1 VIWAH
6 IFIFLVFLGVLSSML
21 DTIGRAA
28 FLLEVEVNGPTP
40 RGRRETPEYRLG
52 DSYSQGGQERVLNS
66 SDLLSEA
73 AS

>member
-1 VIWAH
+1 
-6 IFIFLVFLGVLSSML
+6 ML